1 MAATLCTQVRP
12 GQKYK
17 TWKFASEFMVRRAI
31 TRDQAKLGAWTRDN
45 VIKLGPTFIKLGQI
59 VSTRG
64 DIYPIEFVRELETL
78 QDDVPPVEL
87 MDSIDTSV
95 FRTFDDVPYKSAS
108 IGQVH
113 RATLI
118 TGEDVIVKVKR
129 PNIYETMKF
138 DTDTL
143 MEIVAFLERIGF
155 DTGTGTSSVLQES
168 VDYLLSETD
177 YHLEIKNATMFR
189 EAMEDIQ
196 WITVPKVYHEY
207 CTDDMIVMEYVASD
221 KLTELTDPNINKKT
235 VCKALINSYI
245 IQTMEKGFFHAD
257 PHPGNVGFTTDGT
270 IVFYDFGLVIPISDN
285 LMEGFKKLF
294 ACIIQRDTAGIVD
307 ILIELKIILPTTSD
321 KDDIRL
327 FFKTVLNYLETLDG
341 TSVANDI
348 MEDEVLLRLAQ
359 KKPFL
364 VPTSFIYLA
373 KTFSTIEGICVKLD
387 PDFTYYEY
395 LEPLIQEQVSDIID
409 INKILSTTAEMP
421 SRIKDI
427 STAVLGLEKSR
438 SSLTRKLEK
447 TRKEIQ
453 NSQVV
458 ILTALVA
465 AEQGFMTEYMTLLI
479 IYMLFTFRKN
489 L

>member
-1 MAATLCTQVRP
+1 MATTLRAQIHP

-17 TWKFASEFMVRRAI
+17 TWRFATEFMVRKAF
-31 TRDQAKLGAWTRDN
+31 TRDQAKLGAWTKDN
-45 VIKLGPTFIKLGQI
+45 VVRLGPTFIKLGQI
-59 VSTRG
+59 VSTRS
-64 DIYPIEFVRELETL
+64 DVYPLEFVRQLESL
-78 QDDVPPVEL
+78 QDDVPPVDL
-87 MDSIDTSV
+87 GDTIDTSV
-95 FRTFDDVPYKSAS
+95 FQSFDMVPYKSAS

-113 RATLI
+113 RATLH

-129 PNIYETMKF
+129 PDIYETMKY

-143 MEIVAFLERIGF
+143 MDIVAFLERLGF
-155 DTGTGTSSVLQES
+155 DTGTGTSNVLHES
-168 VDYLLSETD
+168 VEYLLSETD
-177 YHLEIKNATMFR
+177 YLLEMKNATMFH
-189 EAMEDIQ
+189 EAMEDVE
-196 WITVPKVYHEY
+196 WLKAPKMYHEY
-207 CTDDMIVMEYVASD
+207 CTDDMLVMEYVPSE
-221 KLTELTDPNINKKT
+221 KLTELTDPRINKKT

-257 PHPGNVGFTTDGT
+257 PHPGNLGFTPDGT

-294 ACIIQRDTAGIVD
+294 ACIVQRDTAGIVD
-307 ILIELKIILPTTSD
+307 ILIDLRIILPTTSD

-409 INKILSTTAEMP
+409 VNKILSTTAEMP

-438 SSLTRKLEK
+438 SSMTRKLEK

-453 NSQVV
+453 NSQF
-458 ILTALVA
+458 ILLMAIVA
-465 AEQGFMTEYMTLLI
+465 AEQGHVTEYAVFLAL
-479 IYMLFTFRKN
+479 YAAVSRYFS
-489 L
+489 

>member
-1 MAATLCTQVRP
+1 MALS
-12 GQKYK
+12 QKFQ
-17 TWKFASEFMVRRAI
+17 TWKFATEFMVRKTL
-31 TRDQAKLGAWTRDN
+31 TRDQAKLGAWTKDR
-45 VIKLGPTFIKLGQI
+45 VVKLGPTFIKLGQI
-59 VSTRG
+59 VSTRS
-64 DIYPIEFVRELETL
+64 DVYPREFVRELESL
-78 QDDVPPVEL
+78 QDDVPPVPL
-87 MDSIDTSV
+87 VDTVDISV
-95 FRTFDDVPYKSAS
+95 FQTFDEVPYKSAS

-113 RATLI
+113 RATLS

-129 PNIYETMKF
+129 PHIYETMKF

-143 MEIVAFLERIGF
+143 MDIVAFLERLGF
-155 DTGTGTSSVLQES
+155 DTGTGATNVLQES

-177 YHLEIKNATMFR
+177 YQLEIKNATMFR
-189 EAMEDIQ
+189 EAMVNVP

-207 CTDDMIVMEYVASD
+207 CTDDMIVMEYVPSE
-221 KLTELTDPNINKKT
+221 KLTELTDPRINKKT

-257 PHPGNVGFTTDGT
+257 PHPGNLGFTSKGT

-285 LMEGFKKLF
+285 LMEGFKRLF

-307 ILIELKIILPTTSD
+307 ILIELGIILPTTKD
-321 KDDIRL
+321 RDDIRL

-341 TSVANDI
+341 SSVANDI

-364 VPTSFIYLA
+364 VPTSFVYLA
-373 KTFSTIEGICVKLD
+373 KTFSTIEGICVELD

-395 LEPLIQEQVSDIID
+395 LEPLIQEQVSDIVD
-409 INKILSTTAEMP
+409 INKIVSATAEMP

-438 SSLTRKLEK
+438 SSMTRKIEK
-447 TRKEIQ
+447 ARKEIQ
-453 NSQVV
+453 RSQLVLLFAMV
-458 ILTALVA
+458 AL
-465 AEQGFMTEYMTLLI
+465 EQGHVTEYLGLLAV
-479 IYMLFTFRKN
+479 YSALRNYFS
-489 L
+489 